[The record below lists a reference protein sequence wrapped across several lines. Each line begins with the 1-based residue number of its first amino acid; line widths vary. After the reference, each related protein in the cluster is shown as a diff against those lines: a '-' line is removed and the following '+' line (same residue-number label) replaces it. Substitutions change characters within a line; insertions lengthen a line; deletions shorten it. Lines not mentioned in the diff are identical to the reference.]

1 MLVPTL
7 GMEPLAFLATQPVWQ
22 AAQPITVNVDYDG
35 PLTFASIHVSVI
47 LARCVSVP
55 AFGAMDE
62 VADLQEASAVEY
74 STAKRCSI
82 ASLSNLLIFD
92 VSTMHTTKLWRSTKY
107 PFC

>member
-22 AAQPITVNVDYDG
+22 AAQPITVNVDYD
-35 PLTFASIHVSVI
+35 
-47 LARCVSVP
+47 VP

-74 STAKRCSI
+74 STAKRRK
-82 ASLSNLLIFD
+82 LL
-92 VSTMHTTKLWRSTKY
+92 TKALGARAVQAA
-107 PFC
+107 